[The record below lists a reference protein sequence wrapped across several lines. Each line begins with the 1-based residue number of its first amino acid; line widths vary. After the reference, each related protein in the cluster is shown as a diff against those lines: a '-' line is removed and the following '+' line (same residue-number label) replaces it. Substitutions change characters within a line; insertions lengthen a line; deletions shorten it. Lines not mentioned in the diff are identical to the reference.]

1 MSTPTLES
9 LLARIDTWILAQ
21 PRAIEE
27 RLARPSSKV
36 VGLPPTLAAL
46 FGWRDGERG
55 PGGLFSALLL
65 PDYEPM
71 WRAEVESGACQVR
84 FLGQAAARLL
94 DQDVFIGGESCTREP
109 NPGAKAAKL
118 VPFVALRAGN
128 IDDDADPGDG
138 EDDIDEEGAFAGEVD
153 EWLLCVDSLHERV
166 WLLQYP
172 DDLDDRE
179 CIVPKAPSLAA
190 FFAPLVA
197 RLEGGAVSLDL
208 PADELPEDPEA
219 EATRTAKLL
228 VALLLQQEVI
238 ELADDVL
245 VDEVA
250 DRLESRLLKKPRAK
264 AVEAVVAFFDED
276 PTIGEI
282 YIDPEGLQV
291 IVEEFI

>member
-9 LLARIDTWILAQ
+9 LLARIDAWTLAQ

-27 RLARPSSKV
+27 RLGRPTVKV
-36 VGLPPTLAAL
+36 DGLPPPLATL

-55 PGGLFSALLL
+55 KGGLFAALLR
-65 PDYEPM
+65 PDYEDM
-71 WRAEVESGACQVR
+71 WDAEVEAGRCEIR
-84 FLGQAAARLL
+84 FLNQAAARRL
-94 DQDVFIGGESCTREP
+94 DQDVFIAGTDCGREP
-109 NPGAKAAKL
+109 APGSKAAKL
-118 VPFVALRAGN
+118 VPFVALRAGAAA
-128 IDDDADPGDG
+128 ADLD
-138 EDDIDEEGAFAGEVD
+138 EDEDEEDEDGGFLGDVD
-153 EWLLCVDSLHERV
+153 EWLLCVDSLGGEV
-166 WLLQYP
+166 WLLQNP

-179 CIVPKAPSLAA
+179 CISHAAPSLAA
-190 FFAPLVA
+190 FFLPLVL
-197 RLEGGAVSLDL
+197 RLESGAVTLEL
-208 PADELPEDPEA
+208 PADEVPEDPALEA
-219 EATRTAKLL
+219 SRTAKLL
-228 VALLLQQEVI
+228 VSLLLEQEVI

-250 DRLESRLLKKPRAK
+250 DRLENRLLKKPRAR

>member
-27 RLARPSSKV
+27 RLARPSTKV
-36 VGLPPTLAAL
+36 VGLPPTLGVL

-55 PGGLFSALLL
+55 AAGLFSALLL
-65 PDYEPM
+65 PDYQAA
-71 WRAEVESGACQVR
+71 WRAEVESGSCQVR

-94 DQDVFIGGESCTREP
+94 DQDVFIAGETCTREP
-109 NPGAKAAKL
+109 GPGKAAKL
-118 VPFVALRAGN
+118 IPFVTLRSLLEGG
-128 IDDDADPGDG
+128 DGDDG
-138 EDDIDEEGAFAGEVD
+138 EDDIDEEGDFAGDVD
-153 EWLLCVDSLHERV
+153 EWLLCVDSLQEQV

-179 CIVPKAPSLAA
+179 CIVHQAPSLAA
-190 FFAPLVA
+190 FFEPLVA
-197 RLEGGAVSLDL
+197 RLEAGAVSLDL
-208 PADELPEDPEA
+208 PADEVPEDPEA
-219 EATRTAKLL
+219 DATRTAKLL
-228 VALLLQQEVI
+228 VTLLLQQELI

-245 VDEVA
+245 LDEVA
-250 DRLESRLLKKPRAK
+250 DRLESRLLKKPRPK
-264 AVEAVVAFFDED
+264 AVEAVVAFFDDD

>member
-9 LLARIDTWILAQ
+9 LLARIDTWVLAQ

-27 RLARPSSKV
+27 RLARPSTKV
-36 VGLPPTLAAL
+36 SGLPPTLATL
-46 FGWRDGERG
+46 FAWRDGERG
-55 PGGLFSALLL
+55 AGGVFSGMLL
-65 PDYEPM
+65 PDYEAA
-71 WRAEVESGACQVR
+71 WRAEVESGTCQVR

-94 DQDVFIGGESCTREP
+94 DHDVFIGGETCTREP
-109 NPGAKAAKL
+109 GPGAKAAKL
-118 VPFVALRAGN
+118 IPFVALRSPLEGG
-128 IDDDADPGDG
+128 DADDG
-138 EDDIDEEGAFAGEVD
+138 EDDIDEEGDFSGDVD
-153 EWLLCVDSLHERV
+153 EWLLCVDSLQEQV

-179 CIVPKAPSLAA
+179 CIVHQAPSLAA
-190 FFAPLVA
+190 FFEPLVA
-197 RLEGGAVSLDL
+197 RLETGAVSLDL

-228 VALLLQQEVI
+228 VTLLLQQELI
-238 ELADDVL
+238 ELADDVML
-245 VDEVA
+245 DEVA

-264 AVEAVVAFFDED
+264 AVEAVVAFFDDD

-282 YIDPEGLQV
+282 YIDPEELHV

>member
-9 LLARIDTWILAQ
+9 LLARIDAWILAQ
-21 PRAIEE
+21 PRSIEE
-27 RLARPSSKV
+27 RLALPSTKLG
-36 VGLPPTLAAL
+36 GLPPALATL

-55 PGGLFSALLL
+55 PAGLFSALLL
-65 PDYEPM
+65 PDYEGM

-94 DQDVFIGGESCTREP
+94 DHDVFIGGETCTREP
-109 NPGAKAAKL
+109 SPGAKAAKL
-118 VPFVALRAGN
+118 IPFVSLRSPMEGAAE
-128 IDDDADPGDG
+128 D
-138 EDDIDEEGAFAGEVD
+138 EDDFDEEGDLSGDLD
-153 EWLLCVDSLHERV
+153 EWLLCVDSLQERV

-172 DDLDDRE
+172 DDLDERE
-179 CIVPKAPSLAA
+179 RFVPQAASLAD

-197 RLEGGAVSLDL
+197 RLEAGAVSLEL
-208 PADELPEDPEA
+208 PADELPEDPDA
-219 EATRTAKLL
+219 EAARTAKLL

-245 VDEVA
+245 LEEVA
-250 DRLESRLLKKPRAK
+250 DRLESRLLKKPRTK